1 MDSPARV
8 SAHAGCR
15 SRGRPRGYRRNV
27 NTSAA
32 RCGARN
38 GNLQPGM
45 FADAVALA
53 WLARFLEG
61 EGCFSL
67 MARRYPRVVATSPD
81 LDVLVKLQTLARVGV
96 VRSRARTGLGIER
109 RWYCIVSRTRE
120 AIALMHGIRP
130 VMGDRRG
137 RMIDTVL
144 ERTLRLQS
152 IGSGE
157 LSTSASLTCDSPPSV
172 DFT

>member
-1 MDSPARV
+1 MQAAGVVADLAGTDGMSTRVRRAVGREMGISNQACSRMQLRSPG
-8 SAHAGCR
+8 SLG
-15 SRGRPRGYRRNV
+15 S
-27 NTSAA
+27 
-32 RCGARN
+32 
-38 GNLQPGM
+38 
-45 FADAVALA
+45 
-53 WLARFLEG
+53 LEG

-81 LDVLVKLQTLARVGV
+81 LDVLVKLRTLARVGV